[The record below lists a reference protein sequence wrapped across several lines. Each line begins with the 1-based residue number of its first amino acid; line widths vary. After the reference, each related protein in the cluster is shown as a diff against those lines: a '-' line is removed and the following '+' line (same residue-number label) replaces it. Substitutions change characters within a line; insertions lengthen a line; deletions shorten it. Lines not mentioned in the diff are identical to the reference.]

1 MASPYVF
8 TVNRKQLFQLMQR
21 DRLHGRYICII
32 MDAHTLIS
40 VLNVVYTLIIL
51 SGLMS
56 CQSYSYLKIVSVIPS
71 KFTV

>member
-8 TVNRKQLFQLMQR
+8 TVNRKQLFKLMQP

-40 VLNVVYTLIIL
+40 VLKVVYKLIIL

-56 CQSYSYLKIVSVIPS
+56 CQS
-71 KFTV
+71 

>member
-1 MASPYVF
+1 
-8 TVNRKQLFQLMQR
+8 MQR

-71 KFTV
+71 KFTT